1 MGLKDKL
8 TTTGS
13 PFSVANGGTISTNPL
28 STKLSALHADSTG
41 ISGYSLDGTG
51 AIVINAQTAQYND
64 GIPGA
69 NLPPPSELDD
79 VLKNP
84 DNATRRYEDRKP
96 N

>member
-13 PFSVANGGTISTNPL
+13 PFSAANGGTIATNPL
-28 STKLSALHADSTG
+28 ATKLSALHADPTG

-69 NLPPPSELDD
+69 NLPPPALLDD
-79 VLKNP
+79 VSNNP
-84 DNATRRYEDRKP
+84 DNANHTYWNNKP
-96 N
+96 D